1 MNYADMQNH
10 ERQLYLQALV
20 RVARADEALDE
31 EEMEFFASVAQ
42 GMGIPAAQIES
53 MLGSDAPLPT
63 IPPLHNQ
70 VGALILRDLAAMAVI
85 NNDLHEAEEAEIF
98 AVGMGMGFS
107 SEEIDDFINWAFM
120 GLQWQLTGI
129 NLLKRYAP
137 PSA

>member
-1 MNYADMQNH
+1 MNYADMQHH
-10 ERQLYLQALV
+10 ERQLYLQALM

-31 EEMEFFASVAQ
+31 EEMEFFAAVAE
-42 GMGIPAAQIES
+42 GMGIQATEVDSLLASDTPL
-53 MLGSDAPLPT
+53 LG

-98 AVGMGMGFS
+98 SIGQSMGFS
-107 SEEIDDFINWAFM
+107 TEEIDEFINWAFM

-129 NLLKRYAP
+129 NLLKRYVQ